1 MPSAPVEQQ
10 TAMALTR
17 DLSQV
22 SSIYRQDR
30 TNSRSAY
37 RDAKAEAVAR
47 TEEMREEQ
55 TYGAV
60 SKLTQSVGTPI
71 RRMEHQ
77 TASSHGARGSRGAA
91 RIAHFDLDHRH
102 KHGPT
107 CGHHYYDK
115 RWHDFPRS
123 HRHGPGCGHH
133 FRNGVWLS
141 FSITHRHGTG
151 CGHFLDGGHWLS
163 HSTYHRHGTGCG
175 HYFYGGLWRN
185 YPQRHVHFDGC
196 GHYWHGSVWLD
207 FPPAHRHSAS
217 CGHLYDG
224 VGWYVHG
231 AGIHS
236 HGAGCGHFYYEGRWN
251 LYPRRYYTRYRRNA
265 FYFFIDLG
273 DYHRRNVPTR
283 VYDEYIY
290 DEREPE
296 DIYMDSDPVSQAYAA
311 FARGRFYES
320 VIAFNNA
327 IEFEP
332 ENGILYF
339 ARAQA
344 HVAIRD
350 YRSAYDDMIRGM
362 DLVPE
367 WSEVDFSI
375 AELYSDPQWFEEHF
389 QALSQWVADY
399 PRDYKA
405 HFVLGY
411 IHFFEKDYASAKSE
425 FVYTLA
431 WDEEHEQ
438 AKRMLDSV
446 LGLEAE
452 MEVEALVIEE
462 QNPEIPPETHE
473 PGAKKSPLLEEEAT
487 SIN

>member
-1 MPSAPVEQQ
+1 M
-10 TAMALTR
+10 
-17 DLSQV
+17 
-22 SSIYRQDR
+22 
-30 TNSRSAY
+30 
-37 RDAKAEAVAR
+37 
-47 TEEMREEQ
+47 
-55 TYGAV
+55 
-60 SKLTQSVGTPI
+60 
-71 RRMEHQ
+71 
-77 TASSHGARGSRGAA
+77 
-91 RIAHFDLDHRH
+91 
-102 KHGPT
+102 
-107 CGHHYYDK
+107 
-115 RWHDFPRS
+115 
-123 HRHGPGCGHH
+123 
-133 FRNGVWLS
+133 
-141 FSITHRHGTG
+141 
-151 CGHFLDGGHWLS
+151 
-163 HSTYHRHGTGCG
+163 
-175 HYFYGGLWRN
+175 
-185 YPQRHVHFDGC
+185 
-196 GHYWHGSVWLD
+196 
-207 FPPAHRHSAS
+207 
-217 CGHLYDG
+217 
-224 VGWYVHG
+224 HG

-320 VIAFNNA
+320 VIAFNDA

-446 LGLEAE
+446 LGIEAE